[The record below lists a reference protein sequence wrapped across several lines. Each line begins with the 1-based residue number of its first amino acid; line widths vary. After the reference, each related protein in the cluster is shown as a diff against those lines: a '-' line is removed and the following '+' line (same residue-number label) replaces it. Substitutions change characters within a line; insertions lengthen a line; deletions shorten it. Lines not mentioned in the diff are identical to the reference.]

1 MVSLINIF
9 SDYTLRTVAL
19 GSALLGAMSGVIGTY
34 AVLRKQS
41 LVGDAVSH
49 AALPGIG
56 IAFLLTGSKNIEW
69 LLLGAFI
76 SGWLS
81 IYIVN
86 IIIKH
91 SRVKYDSALGMMLSV
106 FFGLGLVIL
115 TYIQK
120 IPDSNQAGLEGFL
133 FGQASTLLK
142 RDVIV
147 MSIVGGAII
156 IIVALLWKEFKLL
169 SFDPEFCQVSGF
181 PKEKLDLI
189 LTTLIVIAIVTG
201 LQTVGVVLMSA
212 MIIAPAVAARQW
224 TDKLSVM
231 VILSSVFGGLSGV
244 IGTIISSSTR
254 NLPTGPVIVVIISAI
269 SIISLFIA
277 PGRGIIWRRMR
288 DKKNKKRLNRN
299 IILNNIYNLST
310 EGNGT
315 QGYSLEDLSISKG
328 DFNFPINTLEKELEN
343 LETLD
348 LVKVKDK
355 KWYITEKGINEI
367 EDFRGG
373 LGE

>member
-1 MVSLINIF
+1 MGLINIF

-19 GSALLGAMSGVIGTY
+19 GSALLGATSGAIGSY
-34 AVLRKQS
+34 AVLRKQG
-41 LVGDAVSH
+41 LIGDAVSH

-56 IAFLLTGSKNIEW
+56 VAFLLTGSKNIEW

-76 SGWLS
+76 SGWIA

-86 IIIKH
+86 NITKH
-91 SRVKYDSALGMMLSV
+91 SRTKYDSALGTMLSV

-142 RDVIV
+142 RDIIV
-147 MSIVGGAII
+147 MAIVGGGII
-156 IIVALLWKEFKLL
+156 FIITLLWKEFKLL

-181 PKEKLDLI
+181 PIDKLDLI

-224 TDKLSVM
+224 TDKLSIM
-231 VILSSVFGGLSGV
+231 VIIAAIFGAISGI
-244 IGTIISSSTR
+244 IGTLISSSTR
-254 NLPTGPVIVVIISAI
+254 NLPTGPVIVVIISSIA
-269 SIISLFIA
+269 IISLFIA
-277 PGRGIIWRRMR
+277 PGRGIIWRKIR
-288 DKKNKKRLNRN
+288 DKNNKKRLNRN
-299 IILNNIYNLST
+299 IVLNNLYNLNKSS
-310 EGNGT
+310 NKSS
-315 QGYSLEDLSISKG
+315 GYKMEDLSISQHEYSFSIKTIEEELRKLEVLGLAEKNNNNWNITRKG
-328 DFNFPINTLEKELEN
+328 
-343 LETLD
+343 
-348 LVKVKDK
+348 V
-355 KWYITEKGINEI
+355 NEI
-367 EDFRGG
+367 EELRGG
-373 LGE
+373 LEE

>member
-1 MVSLINIF
+1 M
-9 SDYTLRTVAL
+9 
-19 GSALLGAMSGVIGTY
+19 
-34 AVLRKQS
+34 
-41 LVGDAVSH
+41 
-49 AALPGIG
+49 
-56 IAFLLTGSKNIEW
+56 
-69 LLLGAFI
+69 
-76 SGWLS
+76 
-81 IYIVN
+81 
-86 IIIKH
+86 
-91 SRVKYDSALGMMLSV
+91 
-106 FFGLGLVIL
+106 
-115 TYIQK
+115 
-120 IPDSNQAGLEGFL
+120 

>member
-1 MVSLINIF
+1 MSLINIF

-19 GSALLGAMSGVIGTY
+19 GSALLGAISGVIGTY
-34 AVLRKQS
+34 TVLRKQS

-81 IYIVN
+81 LYIVN
-86 IIIKH
+86 SIIKN
-91 SRVKYDSALGMMLSV
+91 SKVKYDSALGMILSV

-120 IPDSNQAGLEGFL
+120 IPDSNQAGLESFL

-156 IIVALLWKEFKLL
+156 IIIALLWKEFKLL

-212 MIIAPAVAARQW
+212 MIIAPAVSARQW

-231 VILSSVFGGLSGV
+231 VILSSIFGGLSGV

-299 IILNNIYNLST
+299 IILNSIYNLNI
-310 EGNGT
+310 EGNRI

-328 DFNFPINTLEKELEN
+328 DFNFPINTIEKELEK
-343 LETLD
+343 LETSD
-348 LVKVKDK
+348 LVKGKDE

-367 EDFRGG
+367 EDFRGR
-373 LGE
+373 LEE